1 MLKTFLSV
9 FTIRWKIIIALIISF
24 IILVIGYFT
33 YQYIS
38 LKNNEIINLSQ
49 KEILD
54 ESATAVLSIKT
65 DLLDKLL
72 IDYACYDWMISFV
85 SHPDLSEAKTN
96 ITPVKAFDL
105 SFIQIYNLKGEN
117 VYADFSE
124 PFKKK
129 IDFPASVFPLLYKN
143 KNLLFYLNT
152 DEGLIQVVGSTIH
165 SSNDL
170 QRKTTPRGYIFIGN
184 LWDKTYINELEK
196 LIGGD
201 VAINNKPNK
210 IPSETSDTIA
220 IAFRSFDGKVVSSLL
235 VHRDNPYANRMDNL
249 NKFFSVFFIFIC
261 ILIFFI
267 VIMAFNILIL
277 RPLRFISNSLKYDIP
292 DILVKLAL
300 RGDEFGKI
308 ARLIIQFFSQRDMLQ
323 NQLRELNQTKDEMNA
338 LNQVLQSQKEEIQTS
353 IDELLLANDEISSK
367 NSEISW
373 QKEEIEIKNRELTES
388 IRYAAIVQKAVQLTP
403 KNFKKNF
410 PDHFVINMPR
420 DILSGDFLWIRENKG
435 KFYIAVAD
443 CTGHSLAGALLSMLG
458 ISFLNEII
466 GRQTN
471 YKASE
476 ILNELREFIIET
488 LHQTGVF
495 GEAHSG
501 MDIVFCIIDT
511 KTSSLQFAG
520 AFNSMYLITGNG
532 TDKKKLIE
540 YKGDSM
546 PVGVYVKND
555 SFTNHVIHF
564 KSGEAIYL
572 FSDGF
577 VDQFGGPLNK
587 KFLSKNFKNLL
598 LSASHLPVCEQK
610 EYIVDEIK
618 KWQGDNPQTDD
629 ILLLGIILNATIKE

>member
-24 IILVIGYFT
+24 IIIVIGYFT

-38 LKNNEIINLSQ
+38 FKKNEIINLSQ

-54 ESATAVLSIKT
+54 ETTKAVLSIKT

-85 SHPDLSEAKTN
+85 NHPDLKEAKNN
-96 ITPVKAFDL
+96 ITPVEAFNL

-117 VYADFSE
+117 VYADFSK

-129 IDFPASVFPLLYKN
+129 IDFSVEIFPLLYKN
-143 KNLLFYLNT
+143 KNLLFYLDT
-152 DEGLIQVVGSTIH
+152 KEGLVQVVGSTIH
-165 SSNDL
+165 PSNDL
-170 QRKTTPRGYIFIGN
+170 KRKTTPNGYIFIGT
-184 LWDKTYINELEK
+184 LWDKAYVNELEK

-201 VAINNKPNK
+201 VAINNKPD
-210 IPSETSDTIA
+210 IVPSEASDTIS
-220 IAFRSFDGKVVSSLL
+220 IPFHSFDSKVISSLL
-235 VHRDNPYANRMDNL
+235 VHRDNPYENRIENL
-249 NKFFSVFFIFIC
+249 NKFFS
-261 ILIFFI
+261 IFFVTICVLILFI
-267 VIMAFNILIL
+267 VLLTFNILIL
-277 RPLRFISNSLKYDIP
+277 RPLRLISNSLKYDIP

-323 NQLRELNQTKDEMNA
+323 NQLRELNQTKDEMDS

-388 IRYAAIVQKAVQLTP
+388 IRYAAIVQKAVQIIP
-403 KNFKKNF
+403 KSFKNKF
-410 PDHFVINMPR
+410 PDHFVINRPR
-420 DILSGDFLWIRENKG
+420 DILSGDFLWIRENQG
-435 KFYIAVAD
+435 KYYIAVAD

-458 ISFLNEII
+458 ISFLNEIV

-471 YKASE
+471 YNASE
-476 ILNELREFIIET
+476 ILNELREFIKET

-501 MDIVFCIIDT
+501 MDIVFCIIDNEA
-511 KTSSLQFAG
+511 SSLQFAG
-520 AFNSMYLITGNG
+520 AFNSIYVVLDIGNN
-532 TDKKKLIE
+532 KKELIE

-555 SFTNHVIHF
+555 SFTNHVIDY
-564 KSGEAIYL
+564 KAGEAIYL

-587 KFLSKNFKNLL
+587 KFLSKNFKKLI
-598 LSASHLPVCEQK
+598 LSASQLPVCVQK

-629 ILLLGIILNATIKE
+629 ILLLGIKLNDIIKE

>member
-1 MLKTFLSV
+1 MLKSFLSV

-24 IILVIGYFT
+24 IILVTGYFT

-38 LKNNEIINLSQ
+38 VKNNRNINLSQ

-54 ESATAVLSIKT
+54 VSLKAILKT
-65 DLLDKLL
+65 KTEVPELLL
-72 IDYACYDWMISFV
+72 IDYGCYDWMISYV
-85 SHPDLSEAKTN
+85 NHPDLKEAKTN
-96 ITPVKAFDL
+96 ITPVQAFKL

-124 PFKKK
+124 PFKKV
-129 IDFPASVFPLLYKN
+129 IYFPAGVFPLLYKN
-143 KNLLFYLNT
+143 RNLIFYLNT
-152 DEGLIQVVGSTIH
+152 EEGLVQVVGSTIH
-165 SSNDL
+165 PSHDL
-170 QRKTTPRGYIFIGN
+170 QKKTAPKGYIFIGN
-184 LWDKTYINELEK
+184 LWDKAFVNELEK

-201 VAINNKPNK
+201 VAFNNKPD
-210 IPSETSDTIA
+210 IVPSEASDTIS
-220 IAFRSFDGKVVSSLL
+220 IPFHSFDSKIVSSLL
-235 VHRDNPYANRMDNL
+235 AHRDNPYANRIENL
-249 NKFFSVFFIFIC
+249 NKFFK
-261 ILIFFI
+261 IFFVSICVLILFI
-267 VIMAFNILIL
+267 VLLAFNILIL
-277 RPLRFISNSLKYDIP
+277 RPLRLISNSLKYDIP

-323 NQLRELNQTKDEMNA
+323 NQLRELNQTKDEMDT
-338 LNQVLQSQKEEIQTS
+338 LNQLLQSQKEEIQTS

-403 KNFKKNF
+403 KGFKNNF
-410 PDHFVINMPR
+410 PDYFVINMPR
-420 DILSGDFLWIRENKG
+420 DILSGDFLWIRENQG
-435 KFYIAVAD
+435 RYYLAVAD

-471 YKASE
+471 FKASE
-476 ILNELREFIIET
+476 ILNELREFIKET

-501 MDIVFCIIDT
+501 MDIVFCIVEPES
-511 KTSSLQFAG
+511 KQLQFAG
-520 AFNSMYLITGNG
+520 AFNSLYLVTNSSNNQNE
-532 TDKKKLIE
+532 LIE

-546 PVGVYVKND
+546 PVGVYIKND
-555 SFTNHVIHF
+555 SFTNHVINF
-564 KSGEAIYL
+564 KSGEAIYM

-577 VDQFGGPLNK
+577 VDQFGGPMNK
-587 KFLSKNFKNLL
+587 KFLSKNFKKLI
-598 LSASHLPVCEQK
+598 LSASQLPVCEQK
-610 EYIVDEIK
+610 AFIADEIK

-629 ILLLGIILNATIKE
+629 ILLLGIKLNGTIKE